1 MTERAGAVVVG
12 AGVVGLACARAFALR
27 GIDTVIL
34 EANPG
39 IGMETSS
46 RNSELVHTGIYYTPG
61 TLKARLCVEGR
72 RRLYEFCASRGVAHR
87 RCGKLII
94 ATRAGRED
102 ALEKLRLRG
111 AGNGVDDLRLLS
123 AAEVAALEP
132 SLRAAA
138 ALHSPSTGIVDT
150 HGLMLA
156 LLGEAEAHGTA
167 LALRSPLVRAEARS
181 GGFLLEVGGS
191 EPMRLRA
198 DRLVNAAGLHATR
211 VAAAIDGLDA
221 RHIPTLHLAKGQYYA
236 YAGRAPFSRLVYPL
250 DEPEQFAVPC
260 TFDLGGQ
267 ARFGPSAHPVDA
279 IDYAADES
287 LAQALHDGAR
297 TYWPALPARALKP
310 AFCGI
315 WPRLSGPGERP
326 ADFMV
331 QPPSVHAVPGLV
343 NLFGIDSPGITS
355 SLALAELVADQLA
368 APLERM
374 HDLPE
379 AIRADPQP
387 W

>member
-12 AGVVGLACARAFALR
+12 AGVIGLACARALALR
-27 GIDTVIL
+27 DIDTVIL

-46 RNSELVHTGIYYTPG
+46 RNSELIHAGIYHPAG

-72 RRLYEFCASRGVAHR
+72 RRLYEFCASRGVEHR
-87 RCGKLII
+87 RCGKLIV
-94 ATRAGRED
+94 ATRAGREG
-102 ALEKLRLRG
+102 ALEKLRLRA

-123 AAEVAALEP
+123 AAELAALEP
-132 SLRAAA
+132 GLRADA

-156 LLGEAEAHGTA
+156 LLGEAEAHGAT
-167 LALRSPLVRAEARS
+167 LALRSPLVRAEAR
-181 GGFLLEVGGS
+181 GDGFLLEIGGA

-221 RHIPTLHLAKGQYYA
+221 SHIPVLHLAKGQYYA
-236 YAGRAPFSRLVYPL
+236 HPGRAPFARLVYPL

-267 ARFGPSAHPVDA
+267 ARFGPSVHPVEA

-287 LAQALHDGAR
+287 QAQALHDGAR
-297 TYWPALPARALKP
+297 QYWPALPDGVLKP
-310 AFCGI
+310 AHCGI
-315 WPRLSGPGERP
+315 WPRLSRPGERP
-326 ADFMV
+326 ADFVV
-331 QPPSVHAVPGLV
+331 QPPRVHAVPGLV
-343 NLFGIDSPGITS
+343 NLFGIDSPGITA
-355 SLALAELVADQLA
+355 SLALAELVADELA
-368 APLERM
+368 AP
-374 HDLPE
+374 
-379 AIRADPQP
+379 
-387 W
+387 